1 MDPIAK
7 PLEFFLQKMEVGRN
21 TPTIICSLHVV
32 VEKVFMEST
41 PILLSFFNPN
51 F

>member
-7 PLEFFLQKMEVGRN
+7 PLQFFLQKMEVGRN
-21 TPTIICSLHVV
+21 VPTIICSPHVV
-32 VEKVFMEST
+32 VEKVFMQNT
-41 PILLSFFNPN
+41 PILLSLLNPN